1 MLNQSKARTDGIT
14 LLCVGS
20 MVFLLL
26 GFALENG
33 SSDAM
38 ADFGVVY
45 FPARCLALHGDPYS
59 PAAVSRVYGAHSQD
73 PHWTDPKNREFVTRN
88 EYPPTAF
95 TLTTPLA
102 MLPWVPAHILWIIL
116 TAAGLIVSAFLM
128 WELCSGIAPVLSAVL
143 IAFLLAN
150 CEALFVLGNPA
161 GLAMSLCVIAVWC
174 FLRDRLVVIGIVCM
188 AASLA
193 LKAHD
198 TGLIWLSLL
207 LCGGIYRKRAV
218 QTLGAVTVI
227 SLPSVVWVWL
237 VSPHWMTELHANVAG
252 FLVHG
257 GTSDPGPASTG
268 SHGLDMLVNLQ
279 AVFSVFRDDPRFY
292 QPISLAVSGTLVLV
306 WAVLTVRS
314 RLSPERLT
322 LSIAAASALSVLPF
336 YHHSHDAKLI
346 LLTVPACI
354 ALVAQGGRIGRAA
367 VVVTAI
373 AFVCTGDLIWAIA
386 LALVNKIPSPTTW
399 LGREILIVVQ
409 VFPASLALL
418 CLGVFYLY
426 VLGRDSRAVD
436 LLEDELAPA
445 SR

>member
-1 MLNQSKARTDGIT
+1 MDGLI

-20 MVFLLL
+20 LVFLLL

-59 PAAVSRVYGAHSQD
+59 PDAVSRVYGANSKD

-95 TLTTPLA
+95 ILTTPLA
-102 MLPWVPAHILWIIL
+102 TLPWVPAYILWIIL

-128 WELCSGIAPVLSAVL
+128 WELCSGIAPLLSAAL

-161 GLAMSLCVIAVWC
+161 GLAVSLCVIAVWC
-174 FLRDRLVVIGIVCM
+174 FLRDRFVIIGIICM

-207 LCGGIYRKRAV
+207 LCGGVYRKRAL
-218 QTLGAVTVI
+218 QILGAVAVI

-237 VSPHWMTELHANVAG
+237 VSPHWITELHANVAG

-279 AVFSVFRDDPRFY
+279 ALFSVFRDDPRFY
-292 QPISLAVSGTLVLV
+292 QPIGLVVSGTLLLV

-314 RLSPERLT
+314 RPSAKRLT

-336 YHHSHDAKLI
+336 YHHVHDAKLI
-346 LLTVPACI
+346 LLAVPACVG
-354 ALVAQGGRIGRAA
+354 LVAQGGRMGRAA
-367 VVVTAI
+367 LDVTAI

-386 LALVNKIPSPTTW
+386 LALVHKIPAPTTW
-399 LGREILIVVQ
+399 LGSQILIVVQ
-409 VFPASLALL
+409 VFPASLAILS
-418 CLGVFYLY
+418 LGVFYLCAL
-426 VLGRDSRAVD
+426 VRDARTVD
-436 LLEDELAPA
+436 LMEDELSPA